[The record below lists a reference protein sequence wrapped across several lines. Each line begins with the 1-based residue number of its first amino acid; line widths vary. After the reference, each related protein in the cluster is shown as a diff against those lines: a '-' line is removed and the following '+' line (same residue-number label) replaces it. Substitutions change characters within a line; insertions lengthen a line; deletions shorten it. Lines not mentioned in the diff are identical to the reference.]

1 MSKQNLRPG
10 QEVTGTYRQFDDSR
24 FLAAD
29 DLSCDGKPVTLT
41 ITDATAETVTAPTGS
56 QRVMPCLHFKGT
68 SKLWALNK
76 TNGRTLT
83 RLFGTN
89 KPAEWVGQSV
99 RVHRVL
105 VRAFGDPQTPCIRVY
120 TGQDQ

>member
-1 MSKQNLRPG
+1 MTKQQIKLG
-10 QEVTGTYRQFDDSR
+10 QTITGSYRQLDDGR

-29 DLSCDGKPVTLT
+29 DLDCDGSPVTLT

-76 TNGRTLT
+76 TNGRSLT
-83 RLFGTN
+83 RLFGSN
-89 KPAEWVGQSV
+89 KPREWVGQTIQ
-99 RVHRVL
+99 VHRVT
-105 VRAFGDPQTPCIRVY
+105 VRAFGEAHMPCIRVY
-120 TGQDQ
+120 TGQD